1 MFWRDPTSPPSPSIA
16 PSPRLP
22 ATVQG
27 EFGEKTGPWQRYLF
41 LWKQKVFF
49 FKQGKKTSRNE
60 RKSNLQEKKRWLKNY
75 HHINHD
81 KYHPPKKIQQE
92 NRWNNDDGV
101 IRLRVGLDGMTLQL
115 GRPGLFEGHLAV
127 PEVHKNLNIPKH
139 QNGFSYVFEVVD
151 S

>member
-1 MFWRDPTSPPSPSIA
+1 M
-16 PSPRLP
+16 
-22 ATVQG
+22 
-27 EFGEKTGPWQRYLF
+27 
-41 LWKQKVFF
+41 FF
-49 FKQGKKTSRNE
+49 FQT
-60 RKSNLQEKKRWLKNY
+60 RKEKHILKWKEDVNLQEKKRWLKKY
-75 HHINHD
+75 HHVNHD

-101 IRLRVGLDGMTLQL
+101 IRLRVVLDGMTLQL